1 MANKRLYQPSILMD
15 SVEYRVKADSIK
27 LEPGDYINFSE
38 EEWTLEVTILL
49 DYAAAGSWNLLY
61 ALAGT
66 LVDVVLKIDDASV
79 AVTNPTATFQ
89 IRMPSPTFMDGA
101 RGDRQ
106 SFGLIAMTE
115 EVPVFATS

>member
-1 MANKRLYQPSILMD
+1 MANKRLYQPSILID
-15 SVEYRVKADSIK
+15 SVEYRAKAGSVK
-27 LEPGDYINFSE
+27 LEPGDYHNFSE
-38 EEWTLEVTILL
+38 EEFTFEADIQL
-49 DYAAAGSWNLLY
+49 DYAVAGSWNLLY

-66 LVDVVLKIDDASV
+66 LVDVVLKPDSASV

-106 SFGLIAMTE
+106 SFALSAMTE